1 MVSNNYREVGTRLLM
16 PIAKRLQINPT
27 ILSLISLL
35 SACGAGFFFYKA
47 ELLESGPVDYSLLI
61 AGILVFVAAVFDA
74 LDGIVARMTGTASK
88 RGDLIDHTLDR
99 VADILILGGISLGPI
114 VEERVGV
121 VALLGVLLLSYMGT
135 QAQAVGAGRVYE
147 GVLGRADRLVILT
160 LVPMIQYFVYE
171 PFYDLYIMEWM
182 AYGFGIICTASAGYR
197 FSIIW
202 KELEN
207 Q

>member
-1 MVSNNYREVGTRLLM
+1 MVSNNYRELGTRLLI
-16 PIAKRLQINPT
+16 PLAKRLQINPT

-47 ELLESGPVDYSLLI
+47 EPGIADSSLLI

>member
-1 MVSNNYREVGTRLLM
+1 M
-16 PIAKRLQINPT
+16 
-27 ILSLISLL
+27 
-35 SACGAGFFFYKA
+35 
-47 ELLESGPVDYSLLI
+47 
-61 AGILVFVAAVFDA
+61 
-74 LDGIVARMTGTASK
+74 
-88 RGDLIDHTLDR
+88 
-99 VADILILGGISLGPI
+99 ILGGISLGPI

-160 LVPMIQYFVYE
+160 LVPMIQYFM
-171 PFYDLYIMEWM
+171 YDPIYNLYIMEWM
-182 AYGFGIICTASAGYR
+182 AYGFGVICTASAGYR

-202 KELEN
+202 KELKN